1 MKTRNMKLNRIWIPA
16 LVLAL
21 AMSAGCSSGG
31 DEAADAGAGEGKTL
45 AEVQARDGLEGSS
58 GLVRDPAP
66 LPDPKPQ
73 YAEGSGG
80 KMDDH
85 PNVGPAE
92 VLERE
97 VFVPD
102 NVQGKWKAVKLLVKN
117 KRDESLNEM
126 RTVALGDS
134 FEIPDAGFKITVG
147 PFFPNFVMS
156 ERSYTSMNNQLIN
169 PAVQLVVEEKGK
181 VIYKGWTFKK
191 FPNLYSFE
199 HEAYALELVE
209 SIPADVS

>member
-1 MKTRNMKLNRIWIPA
+1 MKRMKQNGVWI
-16 LVLAL
+16 LAL
-21 AMSAGCSSGG
+21 TLALIGGAGCSSGD
-31 DEAADAGAGEGKTL
+31 DESMTAGAGEEKTL
-45 AEVQARDGLEGSS
+45 AEVQGKNRLEGSG
-58 GLVRDPAP
+58 GLVNDPVPPP
-66 LPDPKPQ
+66 LSDSQ
-73 YAEGSGG
+73 LAEGSGG
-80 KMDDH
+80 QMKDH
-85 PNVGPAE
+85 PNVGVEE

-102 NVQGKWKAVKLLVKN
+102 NVEGKWKAVKLLVKN
-117 KRDESLNEM
+117 KSDESLNEM
-126 RTVALGDS
+126 RTVTLGDS
-134 FEIPDAGFKITVG
+134 FEIPAAEFKITVG

-181 VIYKGWTFKK
+181 IIYKGWAFKK